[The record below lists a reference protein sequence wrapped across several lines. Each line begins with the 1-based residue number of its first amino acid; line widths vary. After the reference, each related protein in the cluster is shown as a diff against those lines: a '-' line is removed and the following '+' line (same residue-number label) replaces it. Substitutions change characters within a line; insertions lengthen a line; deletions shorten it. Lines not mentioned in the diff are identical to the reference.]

1 MAIEGPLRELGI
13 HDVFQLLDLSRKT
26 GQLAVTSELRDNEG
40 TVHFQNGKVV
50 AAAIK
55 SNPHRIGELLMRA
68 GRVTAAQVEAASAA
82 QRERGDGRRL
92 GEILLEM
99 GAITQKEL
107 ERQIRIQIEAVV
119 FELLSWREGFFRFEE
134 GPMQGDLMVQIGTE
148 ALLMEGARRIDEW
161 SRISDRVP
169 SLLAIPRIT
178 SLSDDSHAPMLDLL
192 PSEWEVLTMI
202 DGELDL
208 RAIASKLARTEF
220 DTAKV
225 VYGLVSTGVV
235 ELKVPASVAER
246 VAARAP
252 TPAFGMRAVADVPT
266 PVIPSPA
273 VPPPA
278 TLVAVAAAPAAP
290 REPSIIDELP
300 PLTPLH
306 EPPPIADGLD
316 DLERGFQYLLR
327 GDFDSAVVSWATWL
341 QSHPKDAMAEKVR
354 GGLEAAARL
363 RGLVE
368 ARYDE

>member
-1 MAIEGPLRELGI
+1 
-13 HDVFQLLDLSRKT
+13 
-26 GQLAVTSELRDNEG
+26 
-40 TVHFQNGKVV
+40 VHFQNGRVV
-50 AAAIK
+50 AAAIR
-55 SNPHRIGELLMRA
+55 SNPHRIGDLLMRA
-68 GRVTAAQVEAASAA
+68 GRVTEAQVTEARAAQL
-82 QRERGDGRRL
+82 ERGDGRRL
-92 GEILLEM
+92 GEILLDM

-134 GPMQGDLMVQIGTE
+134 GPMQGDPMVQIGTA

-169 SLLAIPRIT
+169 SLLAIPRLT
-178 SLSDDSHAPMLDLL
+178 SLQDDSHAPTLDLL

-208 RAIASKLARTEF
+208 RAIAARLARTEF

-235 ELKVPASVAER
+235 ELKVPASVAQR
-246 VAARAP
+246 VAARAS
-252 TPAFGMRAVADVPT
+252 TPAIPMRAVADVLT
-266 PVIPSPA
+266 PVVGAPTVTLLSA
-273 VPPPA
+273 VPAA
-278 TLVAVAAAPAAP
+278 TAVPAAAPRA
-290 REPSIIDELP
+290 PSIMDELP
-300 PLTPLH
+300 PLTARQ
-306 EPPPIADGLD
+306 EPSPIADGID

-341 QSHPKDAMAEKVR
+341 QSHPTDAMAEKVR
-354 GGLEAAARL
+354 IGLEAAARL

>member
-26 GQLAVTSELRDNEG
+26 GTLAVTSELRDNEG
-40 TVHFQNGKVV
+40 TVHFQNGRVV

-55 SNPHRIGELLMRA
+55 SNPHRIGDLLLRA
-68 GRVTAAQVEAASAA
+68 GKVTAVQIAAASAA
-82 QRERGDGRRL
+82 QHEGGDNRRL
-92 GEILLEM
+92 GEILLDM
-99 GAITQKEL
+99 GAITKKEL

-134 GPMQGDLMVQIGTE
+134 GSMQGEPMVQIGTE

-169 SLLAIPRIT
+169 SLLAIPQFT
-178 SLSDDSHAPMLDLL
+178 SLQNDSHAPMLDLL

-202 DGELDL
+202 DGEQDL
-208 RAIASKLARTEF
+208 RAIAANLARTEF

-235 ELKVPASVAER
+235 ELKMPLAVAER
-246 VAARAP
+246 AAARHS
-252 TPAFGMRAVADVPT
+252 TPVLAMRAVADMPT
-266 PVIPSPA
+266 PVLASQA
-273 VPPPA
+273 VTPPMS
-278 TLVAVAAAPAAP
+278 LHAVA
-290 REPSIIDELP
+290 
-300 PLTPLH
+300 
-306 EPPPIADGLD
+306 PPIADGTD

-327 GDFDSAVVSWATWL
+327 GDFESAVASWAAWL
-341 QSHPKDAMAEKVR
+341 QSHPKDEMTEKVR

-368 ARYDE
+368 ARYDG

>member
-26 GQLAVTSELRDNEG
+26 GTLAVTSELRDNEG

-68 GRVTAAQVEAASAA
+68 GRVTAAQVAEASAA
-82 QRERGDGRRL
+82 QKERGDSRRL
-92 GEILLEM
+92 GEILLDM

-134 GPMQGDLMVQIGTE
+134 GPMQGDPMVQIGTE

-169 SLLAIPRIT
+169 SLLAIPRLT
-178 SLSDDSHAPMLDLL
+178 SLQDDSHAPMLDLL

-208 RAIASKLARTEF
+208 RAIASRLARTEF

-252 TPAFGMRAVADVPT
+252 TPAIGMRAVADFAT
-266 PVIPSPA
+266 PVIAALAVPA
-273 VPPPA
+273 VPAVPA
-278 TLVAVAAAPAAP
+278 PVPVSAAALTATAAPA
-290 REPSIIDELP
+290 
-300 PLTPLH
+300 
-306 EPPPIADGLD
+306 PPPITDGLD

-327 GDFDSAVVSWATWL
+327 GDFDSAVVSWGLWL
-341 QSHPKDAMAEKVR
+341 QAHPKDAMVERVR
-354 GGLEAAARL
+354 GGLEAATRL